1 MPVCRILWQR
11 EGMRKMNKF
20 AFGVDIGGTTV
31 KIGLFDEQG
40 HILDKWEIPTN
51 KENDGAFILQDVA
64 NSILAKMEERG
75 ISEEQLAG
83 IGVGAPGATDDEGT
97 LVGGAVNIGW
107 KPFNIPKAMRAY
119 INVTVKAANDANA
132 AAYGE
137 LWQGG
142 GKGYRSM
149 VAVTLGTGVGGGIVI
164 NGNLL
169 TGATGAGGEIGHIHI
184 VDGEPEACG
193 CGNHGCLEQYAS
205 ATGIVRLARR
215 RLAKDDIPSV
225 LREGELSAKSV
236 FDAVKEG
243 DTVATE
249 IAEQFGEY
257 LGKGLAAV
265 AAVVNPEAFVIG
277 GGVSKAGE
285 ILLSFVEPKFKEY
298 VFGPCKNAAF
308 KLAELGNDAGIC
320 GAAALIL
327 ADC

>member
-1 MPVCRILWQR
+1 MS
-11 EGMRKMNKF
+11 KY

-31 KIGLFDEQG
+31 KLGLFDEHG
-40 HILDKWEIPTN
+40 CLLDKWEIPTN
-51 KENDGAFILQDVA
+51 KEKEGASILPDVA
-64 NSILAKMEERG
+64 QSILAKMEERN
-75 ISEEQLAG
+75 ISREDLAG

-107 KPFNIPKAMRAY
+107 KPFNIPKALQAY
-119 INVTVKAANDANA
+119 IDVKVKAANDANA

-169 TGATGAGGEIGHIHI
+169 TGAGGAGGEIGHIHI
-184 VDGEPEACG
+184 EDNETESCG
-193 CGNHGCLEQYAS
+193 CGNKGCLEQYAS
-205 ATGIVRLARR
+205 ATGITRLARR
-215 RLAKDDIPSV
+215 RLAKDDTSSV

-236 FDAVKEG
+236 FDGVKAG
-243 DTVATE
+243 DKVSME
-249 IAEQFGEY
+249 IAEQFADY

-265 AAVVNPEAFVIG
+265 AAVVNPEVFVIG
-277 GGVSKAGE
+277 GGVSKAGD
-285 ILLSFVEPKFKEY
+285 ILISLVEPKFREY
-298 VFGPCKNAAF
+298 VFGPCKNAKF
-308 KLAELGNDAGIC
+308 KLAELGNDAGIY

-327 ADC
+327 GV